1 VSPTFIKGLAMTIA
15 EGKVVAFSYVLKN
28 SKGDELDRAEAG
40 DPLYYLH
47 GSHQIVPGLE
57 DKLTGLKKGDKKS
70 VVVAPKDG
78 YGEIVPD
85 LKLTV
90 DRSQFPEGLELK
102 EGMQF
107 SADVGGGQ
115 EMPFRIASVGE
126 DSVEIDGNHP
136 LAGEALHFDVT
147 IQEVRD
153 ATEEEVEHGHAHG
166 PGGHHHH

>member
-1 VSPTFIKGLAMTIA
+1 MTVA

-28 SKGDELDRAEAG
+28 SKGEELDRAESN

-57 DKLTGLKKGDKKS
+57 DKLAGLKKGDKKS
-70 VVVAPKDG
+70 VIVQPKDG

-85 LKLTV
+85 LRLKV

-115 EMPFRIASVGE
+115 ELPFRICAVG
-126 DSVEIDGNHP
+126 DDTVDIDGNHP
-136 LAGEALHFDVT
+136 LAGEALHFDVV
-147 IQEVRD
+147 IEEVRD
-153 ATEEEVEHGHAHG
+153 ATAEEVEHGHAHG